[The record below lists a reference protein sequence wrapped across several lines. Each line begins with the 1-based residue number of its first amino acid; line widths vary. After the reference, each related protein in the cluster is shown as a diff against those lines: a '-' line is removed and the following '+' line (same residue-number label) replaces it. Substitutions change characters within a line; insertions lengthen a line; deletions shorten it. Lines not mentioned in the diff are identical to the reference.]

1 MNAGAPDS
9 QRHWSLLGTEVTV
22 IVSRSEWVQGI
33 ELGSLESSVGDTH
46 ALCY

>member
-1 MNAGAPDS
+1 MSAGAPDS
-9 QRHWSLLGTEVTV
+9 QRHWSLLGAEVTV

-33 ELGSLESSVGDTH
+33 ELGSLESSVGDAH